1 MEQITAEIQ
10 LRTIAHD
17 FWAVLEHQMK
27 YKKV

>member
-1 MEQITAEIQ
+1 MTAEIQ